1 MSIFPSPPLVVV
13 ETPFKATQYY
23 TQEQHRLYLLH
34 ALADCYKRG
43 EAPFA
48 SHHLA
53 TEVLNDDDDYERS
66 LGIRCGKAWG
76 KYADVVAV
84 YSDLGCSEGMK
95 DAIAYYKTL
104 NKVIDWRK
112 LPDKVVASIKNF
124 GEFTPTET
132 LPDESIDSSSGG
144 IIASFVPD

>member
-13 ETPFKATQYY
+13 ETPFRATQYY
-23 TQEQHRLYLLH
+23 SQEQHRLYLLH
-34 ALADCYKRG
+34 ALADSYKRG

-76 KYADVVAV
+76 KYADIIAV
-84 YSDLGCSEGMK
+84 YSDLSCSDGMK
-95 DAIAYYKTL
+95 DAIAYYRSLSKP
-104 NKVIDWRK
+104 IEWRK
-112 LPDKVVASIKNF
+112 LPDKVVASIKQF
-124 GEFTPTET
+124 GEFTLEET
-132 LPDESIDSSSGG
+132 PDESILYPSG
-144 IIASFVPD
+144 AAVPHNGG